1 MQRVALASALAL
13 RPDYL
18 VLDEPITGLDP
29 VGKKGKFLMFSKK
42 SERLGNCSYNS
53 NP

>member
-29 VGKKGKFLMFSKK
+29 VGKKEILETLKK
-42 SERLGNCSYNS
+42 SKRQWNCSYS
-53 NP
+53 GNP